1 MKLRF
6 IGQYTNGR
14 DSITLCGVTFH
25 GREPSELDGEE
36 AFARLPNH
44 PEFEVVTAS
53 DAPVRQEVTAPEPK
67 RRGRPRKV

>member
-53 DAPVRQEVTAPEPK
+53 EAKPVEVPAEPK